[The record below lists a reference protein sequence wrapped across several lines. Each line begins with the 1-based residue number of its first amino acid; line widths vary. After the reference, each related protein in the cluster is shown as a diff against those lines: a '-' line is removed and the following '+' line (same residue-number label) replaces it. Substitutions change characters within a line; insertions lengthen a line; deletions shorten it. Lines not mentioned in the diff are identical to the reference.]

1 MLMETIGSQ
10 FGSLFIYIKRKP
22 CEGRGRAKGFR
33 DNPAGEPLALP
44 WASAQSPQG
53 GVAEHTK
60 APQLYLLQSIARC
73 LSHFVENFIS
83 RIE

>member
-1 MLMETIGSQ
+1 MRKVLGTILQ
-10 FGSLFIYIKRKP
+10 
-22 CEGRGRAKGFR
+22 
-33 DNPAGEPLALP
+33 GEPLALP

-60 APQLYLLQSIARC
+60 SPLLYLLQSIARC